1 MRAPGDVDAIIANPL
16 RASGVVDDAALEKAR
31 DYQTRYGG
39 LLSDA
44 LLRLNLLRESEF
56 LRVFAELYSTQFVK
70 AEKLRD
76 LKINEELLER
86 VGVRSTERLRMC
98 AIRWE
103 QERGELRVVA
113 AVPLSANLEPEL
125 RQIVGARTVVVY
137 VASPGAVS
145 ALIRRV
151 YYQEKD
157 AFSLVTPNGA
167 GPGLVGRSEGGMG
180 RIVHSAPAMP
190 QVSSAVGGAPNLD
203 AVTIATLRKE
213 NARYRVAQEFHRRVS
228 LERSLEEMV
237 DRILSVIFELM
248 NADGAAIWLNSG
260 QFSSKAKDGAKQIE
274 VPRAVID
281 QALSSESGILAHNA
295 LVDERFDRSESVVVR
310 GVQSVMA
317 VRIAAR
323 SGPLGILYV
332 ESTSQR
338 AAFTDEELSLLDS
351 IAAQAAILLEN
362 AALVAQVKQEVEHRV
377 SLSRFLSP
385 AAVEEVLSGRMAL
398 KMDGTTAEVTVL
410 FADIRGFT
418 TLSTQMPPEE
428 IVRFLNSFFGEA
440 VDAIEKHHGVVD
452 KFIGDCVM
460 AIWGAPQPGE
470 ADARNAVKAALELAE
485 RASRIVVN
493 GVPLGIGIGL
503 HSGVAVV
510 GAIGSRQRL
519 DFTAIGATVN
529 VAARLCGVAKSGQVL
544 CSAETLR
551 RAGPGVDSKPST
563 PVVLKGL
570 DQPMEP
576 HAVTRLSEP
585 LKLTAPVAPIQLQQT
600 VAPIPLPLGNAVN
613 APESKG

>member
-1 MRAPGDVDAIIANPL
+1 
-16 RASGVVDDAALEKAR
+16 
-31 DYQTRYGG
+31 
-39 LLSDA
+39 
-44 LLRLNLLRESEF
+44 
-56 LRVFAELYSTQFVK
+56 
-70 AEKLRD
+70 
-76 LKINEELLER
+76 
-86 VGVRSTERLRMC
+86 
-98 AIRWE
+98 
-103 QERGELRVVA
+103 
-113 AVPLSANLEPEL
+113 
-125 RQIVGARTVVVY
+125 
-137 VASPGAVS
+137 
-145 ALIRRV
+145 
-151 YYQEKD
+151 
-157 AFSLVTPNGA
+157 
-167 GPGLVGRSEGGMG
+167 
-180 RIVHSAPAMP
+180 
-190 QVSSAVGGAPNLD
+190 
-203 AVTIATLRKE
+203 
-213 NARYRVAQEFHRRVS
+213 
-228 LERSLEEMV
+228 
-237 DRILSVIFELM
+237 
-248 NADGAAIWLNSG
+248 
-260 QFSSKAKDGAKQIE
+260 
-274 VPRAVID
+274 
-281 QALSSESGILAHNA
+281 
-295 LVDERFDRSESVVVR
+295 VVVR